1 MNFDLSKIEY
11 IDTHSHLQFKGY
23 DENREDVISRM
34 TENKVATICIG
45 TDLEESLLA
54 KKLSE
59 ENENIFYSV
68 ALHPHDNLN
77 EAIEAFSNTKEYFEK
92 LKVVA
97 NNEKCVAIGECGLD
111 YFYIYKELSEGK
123 ITEEKLKE
131 EIEKQNKIFRAHIN
145 LAIDLDLPLML
156 HIRPSEMNGNK
167 EDAYLDVIEILKEYI
182 PPTPEGGEAQNAI
195 KDNFAWTMT
204 DSNKYKILKELAVS
218 FRKNKTKSEA
228 VLWNR
233 INNNQLNFHFR
244 QQHIINNF
252 IVDFVCLEKR
262 LIIEIDG
269 KIHEYQKES
278 DEERGKIL
286 ESFGFNILR
295 FKNEDVLEDV
305 DKVLNKINEKLLTLE
320 NRKEISPSGDRGIV
334 LKGNFHFFVGTEKV
348 LEKILNEL
356 ENFTLSIPAVC
367 TFTNEYDEMIK
378 KIPLNKI
385 HIETDSPFVMPK
397 SRRKVAKQNEPSFVI
412 DVFEKICEIKGIENK
427 EEFKNIL
434 KENFVK
440 MYIG

>member
-11 IDTHSHLQFKGY
+11 IDTHSHLQFKSY
-23 DENREDVISRM
+23 DGNREEVIRRM
-34 TENKVATICIG
+34 TENKVVTICIG

-77 EAIEAFSNTKEYFEK
+77 EAPEAFSNTKEYFEK
-92 LKVVA
+92 LKAVA
-97 NNEKCVAIGECGLD
+97 NNEKCLAIGECGLD

-131 EIEKQNKIFRAHIN
+131 EIGKQNKIFRAHID

-167 EDAYLDVIEILKEYI
+167 EDAYFDAIEILKEY
-182 PPTPEGGEAQNAI
+182 
-195 KDNFAWTMT
+195 
-204 DSNKYKILKELAVS
+204 
-218 FRKNKTKSEA
+218 KN
-228 VLWNR
+228 
-233 INNNQLNFHFR
+233 I
-244 QQHIINNF
+244 
-252 IVDFVCLEKR
+252 
-262 LIIEIDG
+262 
-269 KIHEYQKES
+269 
-278 DEERGKIL
+278 
-286 ESFGFNILR
+286 
-295 FKNEDVLEDV
+295 
-305 DKVLNKINEKLLTLE
+305 
-320 NRKEISPSGDRGIV
+320 
-334 LKGNFHFFVGTEKV
+334 KGNFHFFVGTENV

-356 ENFTLSIPAVC
+356 SNFTVSIPAVC
-367 TFTNEYDEMIK
+367 TFTPEYDEMIK
-378 KIPLNKI
+378 NIPLNKI
-385 HIETDSPFVMPK
+385 HIETDSPFVMSK
-397 SRRKVAKQNEPSFVI
+397 SRRKENKQNEPSFVI